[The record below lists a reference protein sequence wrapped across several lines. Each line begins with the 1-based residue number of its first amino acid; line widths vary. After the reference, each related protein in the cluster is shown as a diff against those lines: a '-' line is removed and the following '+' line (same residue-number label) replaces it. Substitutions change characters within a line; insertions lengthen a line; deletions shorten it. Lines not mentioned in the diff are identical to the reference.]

1 MNHASILLMNFVHC
15 WSHFLRPG
23 TLPGETRVSIQ
34 QPNGTRLRYDMF
46 IDPVLA
52 RAWTLKVLHDT
63 AGKFVSFYHPI
74 RNGFVS
80 FFCGGSSSRLR
91 TASPIRSQT
100 GLFQHFFWCA
110 PKATCT
116 RSKVWQLSG
125 LGRTNRD
132 VGIVHNIPL
141 HVFCSLNSSDLA
153 CTDC

>member
-1 MNHASILLMNFVHC
+1 MDRAGILPMNFVHC

-34 QPNGTRLRYDMF
+34 QPNGTRSMYGMF

-63 AGKFVSFYHPI
+63 AEKFVPFYRQI
-74 RNGFVS
+74 WNGFVS

-100 GLFQHFFWCA
+100 GLFQHFFLV
-110 PKATCT
+110 CT
-116 RSKVWQLSG
+116 KSYMHQEQG
-125 LGRTNRD
+125 LAIIWIRTNEQRRR
-132 VGIVHNIPL
+132 N
-141 HVFCSLNSSDLA
+141 CSQHPVTRILFPEFQ
-153 CTDC
+153 